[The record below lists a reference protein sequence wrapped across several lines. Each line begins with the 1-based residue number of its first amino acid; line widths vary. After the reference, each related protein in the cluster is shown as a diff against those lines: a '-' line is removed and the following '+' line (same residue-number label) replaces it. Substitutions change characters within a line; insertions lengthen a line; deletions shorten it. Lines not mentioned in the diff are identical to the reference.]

1 VLTLKDAQKY
11 KDLLA
16 KQFSKIDAAS
26 NDERW
31 NNFLEIK
38 EAKFIPNEN
47 LPVVRGLLEGKN
59 CLAIKDFRN
68 IIIQN
73 LKKFKYCTIIPVL
86 FEMTEG
92 YLMPEL
98 ITHYFKITSIVLSEE
113 DMLDAYTVRYRDSN
127 HSLREF
133 CTYARSTI
141 DARLQAL
148 ECIQYVASNPRCI
161 NDITQEKV
169 SL

>member
-1 VLTLKDAQKY
+1 MLTLTDAQKY

-16 KQFSKIDAAS
+16 KQFSKIDAES
-26 NDERW
+26 KEDRW
-31 NNFLEIK
+31 NNFLEMKDSKSIRK
-38 EAKFIPNEN
+38 EN
-47 LPVVRGLLEGKN
+47 LPIIRGLLEGKS

-68 IIIQN
+68 IIIERIQ
-73 LKKFKYCTIIPVL
+73 KDKYCTIIPVL
-86 FEMTEG
+86 YEMTEG
-92 YLMPEL
+92 DLLPEL
-98 ITHYFKITSIVLSEE
+98 IAHYLKIVSIILSEE

-133 CTYARSTI
+133 CTYARSEI

-148 ECIQYVASNPRCI
+148 ECIKYVASNPRCI
-161 NDITQEKV
+161 DNIRQEKG

>member
-1 VLTLKDAQKY
+1 MLTLTDAQKY

-16 KQFSKIDAAS
+16 KQFSKIDAPS
-26 NDERW
+26 KDVRW

-38 EAKFIPNEN
+38 DSKFIPREN
-47 LPVVRGLLEGKN
+47 LPVIRGLLEGKD

-68 IIIQN
+68 IIIERIQID
-73 LKKFKYCTIIPVL
+73 KHCSIIPVL
-86 FEMTEG
+86 YEMTEG
-92 YLMPEL
+92 DLLPEL
-98 ITHYFKITSIVLSEE
+98 IAHYLKIVSIVLSEE

-133 CTYARSTI
+133 CTYARSEI
-141 DARLQAL
+141 DARLQAV
-148 ECIQYVASNPRCI
+148 ECIPYVSSNPRCI
-161 NDITQEKV
+161 DDIRKEKG